1 MVVAGE
7 VIVRFNVVSYL
18 EMLVIV
24 FVLNFSV
31 KILYMSIFFNIMSGS
46 SIFSMIM
53 SFVIVVGLVRLMNTF
68 FFGL

>member
-1 MVVAGE
+1 MVVVGE

-31 KILYMSIFFNIMSGS
+31 KILYMSIFFNIMSGGL
-46 SIFSMIM
+46 IFSMIM